1 MIELDGN
8 LGADGRPHNAEMRIA
23 YMIAF
28 FAAALSIIEIGANN
42 YRDREIVSVNKKM
55 TEYSLYHSKIL
66 NETLMR
72 GERDLLDDLVRAGA
86 IIPKDTLIIHER
98 LGKFDMEL
106 DLIRRQQSELMN
118 GSASIETARWA
129 MPDINNQLGKIKGL
143 RQWEYEVAAL
153 DVAGDK
159 FDLACLLLELSLV
172 MGAMGFI
179 VRLQQGRNLFRWLMA
194 IFGALGIGFGMLAYY
209 QAVTL

>member
-1 MIELDGN
+1 
-8 LGADGRPHNAEMRIA
+8 
-23 YMIAF
+23 
-28 FAAALSIIEIGANN
+28 
-42 YRDREIVSVNKKM
+42 
-55 TEYSLYHSKIL
+55 
-66 NETLMR
+66 
-72 GERDLLDDLVRAGA
+72 
-86 IIPKDTLIIHER
+86 
-98 LGKFDMEL
+98 
-106 DLIRRQQSELMN
+106 
-118 GSASIETARWA
+118 